1 VDRGWALALDG
12 IDWGFSGFFH
22 VVIFD
27 AVVKFALLVCWGF
40 LGEIVGEI

>member
-1 VDRGWALALDG
+1 M
-12 IDWGFSGFFH
+12 FY